1 MDHDLHVMIH
11 KLQEK
16 KNKAVLEEKIHKL
29 QKKNKSLVKE
39 KKGNHSPLEFEIWNF
54 FEKIV

>member
-1 MDHDLHVMIH
+1 MIH

-16 KNKAVLEEKIHKL
+16 KNKVVLEEKIHKL